1 MTPWMTQM
9 EADVPVPQDPGPTP
23 RGAGPGALEGSLAR
37 TLVTVA
43 HGTRHA
49 PGNEVG
55 RALTQLAG
63 DLLRVPS
70 RAAYVE
76 LSEPLLIDVMDE
88 LTTPAVVV
96 PLLLST
102 GFHMTTDLP
111 NAVER
116 ARVPVALAP
125 ALGPDPLLARTQVV
139 RLLLAGAQPEQDVV
153 LVAAGSR
160 DRAAVADLEEARDHL
175 AAAWSGRVRLAALA
189 GPLPRPVEVVRP
201 GDAVS
206 PYLLAEGHFAGRV
219 RDECREAAV
228 IADVL
233 GPHPLLAELVAA
245 RAAAAVAAAG

>member
-1 MTPWMTQM
+1 M

-23 RGAGPGALEGSLAR
+23 GGADPGTSERPR

-49 PGNEVG
+49 AGNEVG
-55 RALTQLAG
+55 RVLTELAG
-63 DLLRVPS
+63 DLLKVPA

-76 LSEPLLIDVMDE
+76 LSEPLLTDVMEE
-88 LTTPAVVV
+88 LDIPAVVV

-111 NAVER
+111 NALER

-139 RLLLAGAQPEQDVV
+139 RLLLAGAHPEQDVT

-160 DRAAVADLEEARDHL
+160 DRAAVADLELARDLL
-175 AAAWSGRVRLAALA
+175 AEAWSGQVRLAALA

-206 PYLLAEGHFAGRV
+206 PYLLAEGYFAGRV
-219 RDECREAAV
+219 RDECRAASV
-228 IADVL
+228 VADVL
-233 GPHPLLAELVAA
+233 GPHPLLAELVAS
-245 RAAAAVAAAG
+245 RATAAVAAAR